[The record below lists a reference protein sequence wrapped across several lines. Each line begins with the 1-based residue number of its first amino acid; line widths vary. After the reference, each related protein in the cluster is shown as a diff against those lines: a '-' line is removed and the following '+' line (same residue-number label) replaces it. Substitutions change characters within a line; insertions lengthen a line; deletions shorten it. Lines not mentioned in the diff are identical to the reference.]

1 MTASEGGRR
10 LARWWP
16 RLLGPAILG
25 YFLATTDVGQIVA
38 ILRSARWTP
47 VLLSLALYPI
57 FVLLKTWRWG
67 LLIRSLSG
75 RAPPL
80 GTLMI
85 MYMIGLFLGGA
96 TPGQAGDFLKAWYLR
111 DRGHSLTSALFSI
124 LLDRLFDFL
133 IMGWVTLLGL
143 SAVLGYFPPH
153 LQSPIRIVVIA
164 GAAAFTLGLPALLAR
179 GSRDRLVT
187 LAIRLLPARWA
198 AALERGRGEWSGL
211 RLQPALLARLLIAT
225 LGSLAS
231 TIVRL
236 WLLFR
241 AVDVTVPAAAL
252 VAAIGLIAIL
262 QAAPISFAGVGVRD
276 AVLIAV
282 LGAFGYGAERA
293 LALSALFLLLNIEH
307 MIIGFGVFLSHRS
320 PQSGP
325 GQVAGS
331 RTGVHEELTP
341 ENRG

>member
-38 ILRSARWTP
+38 ILRSTRWTP

-75 RAPPL
+75 HAPPL

-124 LLDRLFDFL
+124 VLDRLFDFL

-179 GSRDRLVT
+179 ASRDRLVT

-198 AALERGRGEWSGL
+198 AALARGRGEWSGL
-211 RLQPALLARLLIAT
+211 RLQPALLARLLVAT
-225 LGSLAS
+225 LGSLTS

-262 QAAPISFAGVGVRD
+262 QTAPISFAGVGVRD

-320 PQSGP
+320 PQSEP
-325 GQVAGS
+325 GLVAGS
-331 RTGVHEELTP
+331 RTGAHEGLSP

>member
-1 MTASEGGRR
+1 M
-10 LARWWP
+10 
-16 RLLGPAILG
+16 
-25 YFLATTDVGQIVA
+25 
-38 ILRSARWTP
+38 
-47 VLLSLALYPI
+47 
-57 FVLLKTWRWG
+57 
-67 LLIRSLSG
+67 
-75 RAPPL
+75 
-80 GTLMI
+80 
-85 MYMIGLFLGGA
+85 
-96 TPGQAGDFLKAWYLR
+96 
-111 DRGHSLTSALFSI
+111 
-124 LLDRLFDFL
+124 
-133 IMGWVTLLGL
+133 
-143 SAVLGYFPPH
+143 
-153 LQSPIRIVVIA
+153 
-164 GAAAFTLGLPALLAR
+164 GLPALLAR
-179 GSRDRLVT
+179 GSRDRLVA

-211 RLQPALLARLLIAT
+211 QLQPALVARLLFAT
-225 LGSLAS
+225 LGSLTS

-307 MIIGFGVFLSHRS
+307 MIIGFAVFLSHRS
-320 PQSGP
+320 PRSGP
-325 GQVAGS
+325 GLVAGG
-331 RTGVHEELTP
+331 RTGVHEGLTP